1 MQTQVKLLY
10 AIQQIDTNVKNSE
23 ALQKK
28 YSLEIE
34 RGQTEVAAAQ
44 QRSTDAAQHLEEIEK
59 RHRELER
66 ELQSQEEQKR
76 KTEDKLLSIKTNR
89 EYQSALQEIETIK
102 AAIGKRED
110 AILLSLDEIESARRS
125 RQKADQDL
133 DQARARFEERKNLIQ
148 SDVQAFLDDIEKQ
161 KQHRTELVDQVRKDI
176 FEDYLRI
183 QKARN
188 GVAVALADNEQCLGC
203 SMHIPP
209 QVYNEA
215 VLGDKLISCPNC
227 HRILFV
233 EREPQEAET
242 RT

>member
-28 YSLEIE
+28 YDLEIQ
-34 RGQTEVAAAQ
+34 RVQTEVAAAQ
-44 QRSTDAAQHLEEIEK
+44 QRSTDAALHLEETEK

-66 ELQSQEEQKR
+66 ELQTQEEQKR
-76 KTEDKLLSIKTNR
+76 KTADKLLSIKTNR
-89 EYQSALQEIETIK
+89 EYQSALQEIETIE
-102 AAIGKRED
+102 AAIGKKED
-110 AILLSLDEIESARRS
+110 AILHSLDEIEATRRS
-125 RQKADQDL
+125 REEAKRVL
-133 DQARARFEERKNLIQ
+133 EEARARFDERKHCIQ
-148 SDVQAFLDDIEKQ
+148 CDVQAFLDDIEKQ
-161 KQHRTELVDQVRKDI
+161 KQRRTELVDQVRADI

-183 QKARN
+183 QRARN

-233 EREPQEAET
+233 EREPQETENRA
-242 RT
+242 